1 MKFIFVFILG
11 FALGA
16 YVFTYYPP
24 YDRHASTAAHDTR
37 DAIDD
42 KIQQWHLRPDDI
54 RADLSKTG
62 EVVRTQAKTVGSK
75 IDDARIVTVIKSKYV
90 LDRDLS
96 AVDIHVDA
104 RGGDVA
110 LVGTVASETLI
121 GRAVALALDT
131 DGVTHVAARLKVSP

>member
-42 KIQQWHLRPDDI
+42 
-54 RADLSKTG
+54 
-62 EVVRTQAKTVGSK
+62 
-75 IDDARIVTVIKSKYV
+75 IVTVIKSKYV